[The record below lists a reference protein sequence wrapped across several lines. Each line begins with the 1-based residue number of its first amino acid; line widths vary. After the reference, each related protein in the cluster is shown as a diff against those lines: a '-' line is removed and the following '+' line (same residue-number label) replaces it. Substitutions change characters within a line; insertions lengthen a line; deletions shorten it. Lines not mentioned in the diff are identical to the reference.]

1 MKRELIERWERRRE
15 LKRKIR
21 EAVRAARRKKLIE
34 SVMER
39 RETSRSRRHG
49 LAERLHES
57 SKLRRERLL
66 EALKERRRSRF
77 MAESVHERRARRLA
91 ESRFGGRRVIDGS
104 SRGFHSREDE
114 SLDLDRKLDRKSRI
128 SALLNKR
135 RPLTRG
141 YEDWEDDEELD
152 ESRKERRQ
160 RIMEK
165 IKELRSKK
173 ALKEDELDMEVQD
186 ETLPVETTDVPDELG
201 ADSVDG
207 EELDADLLLGESK
220 EVKADIKQL
229 NESKRFQSL
238 INKYLSEGVLEE
250 AKKEEKDEEE
260 KEDEKKDEK
269 KECKGKD
276 CKKDDKATAKKS
288 VKEKVQACKECKK

>member
-77 MAESVHERRARRLA
+77 MAESVRERRARRLA

-104 SRGFHSREDE
+104 SRGFRREDE
-114 SLDLDRKLDRKSRI
+114 SLDLDSKLSRKSRI
-128 SALLNKR
+128 AALLNKR
-135 RPLTRG
+135 RDFTRG
-141 YEDWEDDEELD
+141 YEDWEDEELD

-165 IKELRSKK
+165 IKELRGKK
-173 ALKEDELDMEVQD
+173 EALKEDELDIEVQD
-186 ETLPVETTDVPDELG
+186 ETLPVETTEVPDELTCQN
-201 ADSVDG
+201 
-207 EELDADLLLGESK
+207 LL
-220 EVKADIKQL
+220 
-229 NESKRFQSL
+229 
-238 INKYLSEGVLEE
+238 
-250 AKKEEKDEEE
+250 
-260 KEDEKKDEK
+260 
-269 KECKGKD
+269 
-276 CKKDDKATAKKS
+276 
-288 VKEKVQACKECKK
+288 